1 MGAAWAVNVVRKEGF
16 RSLQHVTYRFSPLLR
31 KSYLGKVP
39 FIVGRGLLPR
49 PDGRERSTGC
59 PVSLRTWD
67 AGWGAERLSDVL
79 GAGPSTGVFTELL
92 PRKTVVGRCQDSLA
106 AAGPQCPPWMWPHV
120 CCPPLG
126 LRYLL
131 RALEGVGL
139 ASAPPLCQGHLPR
152 PNPPSPHTFPAHTD
166 QHSLHTRA
174 ITSLGSA
181 LQRVGSNHVASL
193 NCSFFASL
201 CEDQMSDT

>member
-39 FIVGRGLLPR
+39 FVVGRGLLPR

-120 CCPPLG
+120 CYPPLG
-126 LRYLL
+126 PRYLL

-139 ASAPPLCQGHLPR
+139 ASAPPLCQGTCHAQTLHPR
-152 PNPPSPHTFPAHTD
+152 TPSLLTPTSTVSTPGRSPPSALLSRGLD
-166 QHSLHTRA
+166 Q
-174 ITSLGSA
+174 IT
-181 LQRVGSNHVASL
+181 
-193 NCSFFASL
+193 
-201 CEDQMSDT
+201 